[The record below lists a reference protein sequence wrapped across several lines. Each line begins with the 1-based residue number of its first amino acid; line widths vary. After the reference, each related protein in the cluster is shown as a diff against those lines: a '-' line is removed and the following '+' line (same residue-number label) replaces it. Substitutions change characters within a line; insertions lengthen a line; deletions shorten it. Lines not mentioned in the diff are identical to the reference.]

1 MPASR
6 PVLESITDTAR
17 WVAMYRAMESDRR
30 DAHFRDP
37 YARLLAGGRGEEILR
52 RIPRGRS
59 FAWPMIVRTAVFD
72 ELILRCVERD
82 GADLV
87 VNLAAGL
94 DTRPFRLPLPPTL
107 RWVEVDLPEMLDYKE
122 PKLAG
127 ERPHCLREV
136 VRMDLRN
143 PASRR
148 ALFARL
154 GEPAHR
160 GLVLSEGLLVYLT
173 ETEVAKLAEDLHAQP
188 SFRWWLVD
196 LASPVLLA
204 RMQKIYD
211 KIMAVA
217 GTRMQFA
224 PREGTEFFRKHGWRE
239 VEFRSTWLESHRL
252 KREMAFGPV
261 FRLIARFAGPE
272 RREIFRR
279 MGATVL
285 LERVD
290 QPADL

>member
-37 YARLLAGGRGEEILR
+37 YARLLAGSRGEEILR
-52 RIPRGRS
+52 RMPRAKS

-122 PKLAG
+122 PKLAVD
-127 ERPHCLREV
+127 RRHCRREV
-136 VRMDLRN
+136 VRQDLRN
-143 PASRR
+143 ATARR
-148 ALFARL
+148 GLFARL
-154 GEPAHR
+154 GEAAQR
-160 GLVLSEGLLVYLT
+160 GLVLSEGLLVYLA
-173 ETEVAKLAEDLHAQP
+173 EKDVAALAEDLHAQP
-188 SFRWWLVD
+188 GFRWWLTD
-196 LASPVLLA
+196 LASPELL
-204 RMQKIYD
+204 RRLQKTYD
-211 KIMAVA
+211 RIMNVA
-217 GTRMQFA
+217 GTRMQFG
-224 PREGTEFFRKHGWRE
+224 PVEGTEFFRKHGWRE
-239 VEFRSTWLESHRL
+239 VEFRSMWMEAHRL
-252 KREMAFGPV
+252 RREMAYAPV
-261 FRLIARFAGPE
+261 FRLMARFMGPE
-272 RREIFRR
+272 RREALRR
-279 MGATVL
+279 LGATVL
-285 LERVD
+285 LERVE
-290 QPADL
+290 P

>member
-1 MPASR
+1 MTPSR

-37 YARLLAGGRGEEILR
+37 YARLLAGARGEEILR
-52 RIPRGRS
+52 RMPRAKS

-82 GADLV
+82 GADLML
-87 VNLAAGL
+87 NLAAGL

-127 ERPHCLREV
+127 ERPHCVREV
-136 VRMDLRN
+136 VRLDLSNRT
-143 PASRR
+143 ARR
-148 ALFARL
+148 ALFTRL
-154 GEPAHR
+154 GDPLRR
-160 GLVLSEGLLVYLT
+160 GLVLSEGLLIYLP
-173 ETEVAKLAEDLHAQP
+173 EEEVAKLAEDLHAQP
-188 SFRWWLVD
+188 ALRWWLLD
-196 LASPVLLA
+196 LASPELLK
-204 RMQKIYD
+204 RLQKVYD

-224 PREGTEFFRKHGWRE
+224 PAQGTDFFRSYGWRE
-239 VEFRSTWLESHRL
+239 VEFRSMWVEAHRL
-252 KREMAFGPV
+252 KREMAFAPV
-261 FRLIARFAGPE
+261 FRLMARFAGPE

-290 QPADL
+290 